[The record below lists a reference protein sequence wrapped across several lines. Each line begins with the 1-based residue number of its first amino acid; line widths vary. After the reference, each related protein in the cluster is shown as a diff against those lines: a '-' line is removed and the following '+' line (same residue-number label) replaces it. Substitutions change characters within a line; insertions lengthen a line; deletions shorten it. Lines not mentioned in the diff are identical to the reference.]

1 MTFETPIQPVAPVP
15 ARGARTALLV
25 GVLVAATAGLLVWQP
40 WSGSRELPGTASATA
55 SPPPRPPAAPSSAPA
70 APSFAPATPR
80 QAGVALVVPRPLPTP
95 PPGFPVGYPST
106 ERFRARWSV
115 IGGAEDAGGGY
126 RITQLPLVTTS
137 GFLEGRTGA
146 EVCTIG
152 RLRSAF
158 VAMLP
163 GERLRLLGVAG
174 PPAGIGTWVELGRI
188 DGPSLPAYELPAAVQ
203 GGDPGGPGAPDATN
217 APDVSVHLFV
227 RSDFSL
233 WERGVYRFFTAEA
246 NGAPHFLYACL
257 VESSVIEGR

>member
-1 MTFETPIQPVAPVP
+1 MTFENPVEPVP

-40 WSGSRELPGTASATA
+40 WSGSRELPGTAAAAA
-55 SPPPRPPAAPSSAPA
+55 SPPPGPPAAPSSALA

-80 QAGVALVVPRPLPTP
+80 QAGVARVVPRPLPTP

-188 DGPSLPAYELPAAVQ
+188 DGPSLPAYELPAAAQ
-203 GGDPGGPGAPDATN
+203 GGGPGAPDATN

-233 WERGVYRFFTAEA
+233 WERGVYRFVTAEA

-257 VESSVIEGR
+257 VEPSVIEGR